1 MIFQV
6 KFGCEKEACGEKKNA
21 AQRLS
26 ESAKEL
32 FYKRGIRAVGVDEI
46 VSHAG
51 VTKPSLYRS
60 FASKDDLITS
70 CLREHAEDSRRRWE
84 SMLQRS
90 PGDPRRQLSNVIGVY
105 GEMAA
110 SPDFRGCAFANAAVE
125 FPDPAHPAHEY
136 SCRMKVETRDN
147 FLSLIRQLPV
157 ARPDT
162 LADGL
167 MLLLEGAQATRH
179 TFCGAGPTVSFV
191 EVAEALI
198 DTFMHE
204 ERGAA
209 AA

>member
-1 MIFQV
+1 MKIDLAKV
-6 KFGCEKEACGEKKNA
+6 ICGEKKNA

-46 VSHAG
+46 VNHAG

-70 CLREHAEDSRRRWE
+70 CLREHAEDGRARWE
-84 SMLQRS
+84 KMLALS
-90 PGDPRRQLSNVIGVY
+90 PGDPRRQLSNVIQSY
-105 GEMAA
+105 GEIAA
-110 SPDFRGCAFANAAVE
+110 SDDFRGCAFVNAAVE

-136 SCRMKVETRDN
+136 SCKMKVETRDN
-147 FLSLIRQLPV
+147 FLALIRQLPV
-157 ARPDT
+157 AQPDT

-167 MLLLEGAQATRH
+167 MLLLEGAQAARH
-179 TFCGAGPTVSFV
+179 TFCGAGPTVSLV

-198 DTFMHE
+198 DTFMD
-204 ERGAA
+204 APA
-209 AA
+209 KA